1 MKIQYRD
8 YYDKERE
15 ITLERF
21 INNINEDRNGIVE
34 EVKEK
39 VDFLISLNCDLLEIL
54 YKAKIIDDNYF
65 EELCKYGLDERKEE
79 SKLKIILDD

>member
-1 MKIQYRD
+1 MKIQYID
-8 YYDKERE
+8 YHDKERE

-39 VDFLISLNCDLLEIL
+39 VDFLISLNCDLLKIL

-65 EELCKYGLDERKEE
+65 EELWKYGLDERKEE